1 MMKLEKILNKYNF
14 PKQATHN
21 AFDFEEIEQIISFP
35 LPEDYKYFLNNF
47 VEHECL
53 LGAEYL
59 RLWDI
64 NSLLVHNKGYEIQKY
79 LTNTLAI
86 GTDMGGGCI
95 AIELVEETSYRIVL
109 MEFIGLDYPIEIGSS
124 FTDMLKRLDNGQEWF
139 N

>member
-1 MMKLEKILNKYNF
+1 MELEKILSKYDF
-14 PKQATHN
+14 PKRASSLETN
-21 AFDFEEIEQIISFP
+21 FEEIEKTIRFS

-64 NSLLVHNKGYEIQKY
+64 NSLLAHNKGYKIQKY

-95 AIELVEETSYRIVL
+95 AIELVEETSCRIVF

-124 FTDMLKRLDNGQEWF
+124 FTDMLKRLDNGKEWF

>member
-1 MMKLEKILNKYNF
+1 MELEEILSKYDF
-14 PKQATHN
+14 PKGALSLETN
-21 AFDFEEIEQIISFP
+21 FEEIEKTIGFP

-53 LGAEYL
+53 LGTEYL
-59 RLWDI
+59 RLWDV
-64 NSLLVHNKGYEIQKY
+64 NSLLVHNQGYEIQKY

-86 GTDMGGGCI
+86 GTDMSGGCI
-95 AIELVEETSYRIVL
+95 AMELVEETNYRIVL

-124 FTDMLKRLDNGQEWF
+124 FTDMLKRLDEGKEWF

>member
-1 MMKLEKILNKYNF
+1 MELEKILSKYDF
-14 PKQATHN
+14 PKLALGLKTN
-21 AFDFEEIEQIISFP
+21 FEEIEETIGFP

-47 VEHECL
+47 VEHECFI
-53 LGAEYL
+53 GEEYL
-59 RLWDI
+59 RLWGID
-64 NSLLVHNKGYEIQKY
+64 NLLADNRGYEIQKY

-95 AIELVEETSYRIVL
+95 AMELVEATNYRIVL

-124 FTDMLKRLDNGQEWF
+124 FTDMLKRLDEGKEWF